1 MLLCSGGPTNAG
13 ISRAYAPVL
22 VLVCDRYLLSNLCLF
37 VS

>member
-1 MLLCSGGPTNAG
+1 MLLCSGGTTDAG

-22 VLVCDRYLLSNLCLF
+22 VLVCERYLLGNLCLF